1 MAEVDRL
8 RESIAVYP
16 LVVRNQASRPAD
28 NRSGKQQRGR
38 QPKDKVL
45 HVTMSFGAALRLP
58 GEDIEALMK
67 RADKALYK
75 AKQNGRNRVERAR

>member
-1 MAEVDRL
+1 M
-8 RESIAVYP
+8 
-16 LVVRNQASRPAD
+16 VRNKAGRPAD

-45 HVTMSFGAALRLP
+45 HVTMSFGVALRQP
-58 GEDIEALMK
+58 GEDIEMLMK

-75 AKQNGRNRVERAR
+75 AKHNGRNRVERSR